1 MCLNLF
7 VDDLALGRALANG
20 DEAAFEAFMARQ
32 TAPVFRICYRILG
45 SVEEAEDAVQETFV
59 LAYRALAT
67 FRGDGPAGA
76 WLGRI
81 AVRECWRRS
90 RSSARRRAATTPFD
104 AITEATLADSTD
116 LGREAVEAEERG
128 EVRRAVAAL
137 PEPYGEV
144 VALRFFAELSLADIA
159 ATTGRPAATIK
170 TQLYRGL
177 ERLRREMREEAL

>member
-1 MCLNLF
+1 M
-7 VDDLALGRALANG
+7 DDLARARALASG
-20 DEAAFEAFMARQ
+20 DEAAFEAFLDQQ

-45 SVEEAEDAVQETFV
+45 SVDEAEDAVQETFV

-67 FRGDGPAGA
+67 FRGDGPPGA
-76 WLGRI
+76 WVARI

-90 RSSARRRAATTPFD
+90 RSRARQRAETTPFD
-104 AITEATLADSTD
+104 AVIEATLADSTD
-116 LGREAVEAEERG
+116 LAREAVAAEERG

-144 VALRFFAELSLADIA
+144 VALRFFAELSLAHIA
-159 ATTGRPAATIK
+159 AATGRLEATVK

-177 ERLRREMREEAL
+177 ERLRREMREEAP